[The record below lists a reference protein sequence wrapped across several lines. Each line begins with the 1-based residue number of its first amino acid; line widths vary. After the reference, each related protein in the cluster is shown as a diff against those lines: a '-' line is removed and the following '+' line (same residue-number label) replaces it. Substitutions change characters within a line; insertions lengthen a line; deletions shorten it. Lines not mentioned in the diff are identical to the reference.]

1 MVSAKDDAQTWDAT
15 TLLLVF
21 GLAGVAIFALVATLG
36 AHAWAWATGVGALSW
51 NPFDILV
58 GLFTGTLDT
67 TTGVWA
73 WIAGAGVLIGLV
85 VVVLVLVVGR
95 SRGTRKRGDQAAHL
109 TGSARDIAPITT
121 REVTAKAKRLGVC
134 GDVVG
139 LPVGRT
145 VSTGAELLSS
155 FEDVC
160 DVIAGPRTGKTTS
173 WVVPRIFA
181 APGAVVATSN
191 KRDIV
196 DVTRERRM
204 SKGAPVW
211 VFDPQGIA
219 GEPQSWW
226 WNPLSYVTNA
236 VQAQALT
243 TVFIDAVRN
252 PNASTNA
259 FFDDAARDLVA
270 GMLLAAAVGGLPITV
285 LHTWLNDQTN
295 DEPVMLLKRG
305 GQSMMGQ
312 TVEGTMNLVAETRS
326 GVYGGAA
333 QIMSFL
339 LNEDA
344 MAWVT
349 PTPGVPE
356 FKPQEFVRGRAT
368 LYCLSQEGRGSAS
381 PVVTALTVAVTE
393 AAVDYAKTQPGG
405 RLEVPMLIELDEAAN
420 VCRWRELPDMYSHFG
435 SRGICVDTVLQSWSQ
450 GATVWGE
457 AGIKKLWSAANVKVY
472 GGGVSERDFLSTLSD
487 LIGVHWVDSTQ
498 VSSSAQGRSV
508 STSRASQQRPIAT
521 VADLQALPAG
531 RAWVF
536 ASGTTAVLTHLVPWW
551 ERDKQSKSA

>member
-1 MVSAKDDAQTWDAT
+1 MSAREDIQTWDTSTILMVTA
-15 TLLLVF
+15 L
-21 GLAGVAIFALVATLG
+21 GGVAAFGAIATLG
-36 AHAWAWATGVGALSW
+36 THAWAWATGVEDVSW
-51 NPFDILV
+51 NPFDIVIALA
-58 GLFTGTLDT
+58 TGTLDT
-67 TTGVWA
+67 GVWT
-73 WIAGAGVLIGLV
+73 WIGGIAGAVTLLLTLLAV
-85 VVVLVLVVGR
+85 FMAR
-95 SRGTRKRGDQAAHL
+95 ARNRRKRGDAAAHL
-109 TGSARDIAPITT
+109 TGSTKDIAPIMS
-121 REVTAKAKRLGVC
+121 RDVKAKAQRFG
-134 GDVVG
+134 GTGEAFG
-139 LPVGRT
+139 LPIGRS
-145 VSTGAELLSS
+145 VSTRAPLWSS

-160 DVIAGPRTGKTTS
+160 IDIAGPRTGKTTS
-173 WVVPRIFA
+173 WVVPRIYA

-196 DVTRERRM
+196 DVTRERRHQTT
-204 SKGAPVW
+204 GQRVW

-219 GEPQSWW
+219 GETQSWW
-226 WNPLSYVTNA
+226 WDPLSYVTNA

-252 PNASTNA
+252 PNATTNA
-259 FFDDAARDLVA
+259 FFDDAAGDLVA
-270 GMLLAAAVGGLPITV
+270 GMLLAAAVGRLPITV

-295 DEPVMLLKRG
+295 DEPVMLLKRH

-312 TVEGTMNLVAETRS
+312 TLEGTMNLVPETRS

-344 MAWVT
+344 MNWVT
-349 PTPGVPE
+349 PTEGVPQ
-356 FKPQEFVRGRAT
+356 FQPSEFVRTSET

-393 AAVDYAKTQPGG
+393 AAVEYAKTQPGG
-405 RLEVPMLIELDEAAN
+405 RLVTPMLIELDEAAN

-450 GATVWGE
+450 GSTVWGE
-457 AGIKKLWSAANVKVY
+457 AGIKKLWSASNVKVY
-472 GGGVSERDFLSTLSD
+472 GGGVSERDFLALISD

-498 VSSSAQGRSV
+498 ISTSTQGRSV
-508 STSRASQQRPIAT
+508 STSKASQQRPIAT

-536 ASGTTAVLTHLVPWW
+536 ASGATGVLAHLVPWW
-551 ERDKQSKSA
+551 EHDKQTKTSA